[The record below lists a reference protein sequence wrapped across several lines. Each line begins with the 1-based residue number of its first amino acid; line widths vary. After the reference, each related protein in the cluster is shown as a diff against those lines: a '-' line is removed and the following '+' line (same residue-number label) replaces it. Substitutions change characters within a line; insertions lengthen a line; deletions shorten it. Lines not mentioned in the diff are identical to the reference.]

1 MPGAFAPLLFLL
13 DFFVSWQQPVLKSR
27 SNVMFLIGSSVVSSA
42 SSPTSR
48 RKHLSPS
55 QRPVT
60 SMSAGI
66 HANGVSLMSD
76 FKITKLEF
84 GTVISF

>member
-1 MPGAFAPLLFLL
+1 
-13 DFFVSWQQPVLKSR
+13 
-27 SNVMFLIGSSVVSSA
+27 
-42 SSPTSR
+42 
-48 RKHLSPS
+48 
-55 QRPVT
+55 
-60 SMSAGI
+60 MSAGI